1 MEYQKIIKFIRQ
13 PYFNNWVEINDDA
26 RGTYNTNSQMK
37 FKTSML
43 RSRLCGYSDAY
54 ILIIGVL
61 IVPNTGAVANS
72 NNGKI

>member
-1 MEYQKIIKFIRQ
+1 MEYQKIIKFVRQ

-26 RGTYNTNSQMK
+26 SGTYNTNSQMK